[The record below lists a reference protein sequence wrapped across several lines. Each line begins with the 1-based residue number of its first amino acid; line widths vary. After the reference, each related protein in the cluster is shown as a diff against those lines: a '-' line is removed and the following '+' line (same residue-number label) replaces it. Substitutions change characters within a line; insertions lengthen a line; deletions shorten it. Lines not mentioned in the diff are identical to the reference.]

1 MTRSK
6 RLNPVVKVAEHREKD
21 AARLLGQSQQRLEQQ
36 QTRLRELIGYRE
48 EYHLKY
54 QQTCARGLDVKQ
66 LQEYRLFLARLNDA
80 IAQQQ
85 KTVMQAQRD
94 VERCRSGWMRTR
106 TRSQAL
112 DKVRERYQNVE
123 RQEAERREQADL
135 DERSTQSANREPK
148 NRD

>member
-36 QTRLRELIGYRE
+36 RARLRELIGYRE

-54 QQTCARGLDVKQ
+54 QQTCGRGIDVKQ
-66 LQEYRLFLARLNDA
+66 LQEFRMFLARLNDA

-85 KTVMQAQRD
+85 KTVVQVERD
-94 VERCRSGWMRTR
+94 VERCRAGWLRTR

-112 DKVRERYQNVE
+112 DKVRERYQHVE
-123 RQEAERREQADL
+123 REEADRREQADL
-135 DERSTQSANREPK
+135 DERSTQSANRGSK
-148 NRD
+148 RRD